1 MLKRFLVLLF
11 PITAFTQ
18 NYSILFIPDS
28 LQKNANSVVRI
39 NERKL
44 QIKNPGKATIKHK
57 WAITIFNEAAK
68 DNAQYSNYYDK
79 LHDLSDIK
87 GTLYDAMGK
96 EIRSIRK
103 RDIQDQSSDDGFS
116 LLTDA
121 RFKAFT
127 LSYQTYPYT
136 VEFED
141 EEEYIGLYSFP
152 KWYAIDESFQ
162 SVQKASYSV
171 QAPKDYM
178 VRFKHVNIGNPEI
191 SEDNNTKTY
200 TWAVNNLKAIEY
212 EIFQPNFHEL
222 VPVVFTGATEFEYG
236 GYKGNMKSW
245 KDYGLFLHE
254 IAKGKDELPENIKQE
269 AIRLT
274 ESLTSKKEKVKAIYN
289 FLQQNTRYISV
300 QLGIGG
306 LQPFDAKYVAQKK
319 YGDCKAL
326 SNYMQALL
334 KAIDI
339 KSHLVSVAAG
349 KEYTNALVE
358 DFPNHYSNHKIC
370 CVPLDKD
377 TIWLECTSQTESA
390 GFMGSFTGDR
400 KALLIAEDG
409 GYIVSTPRY
418 SPMDNKQQRKIIATI
433 NEEGT
438 LTANFKTLFSGIQ
451 QETAHNI
458 LHNYSQKQRTDYLN
472 SYINLPNYVVEK
484 NDYKETKGSIP
495 TIEETL
501 NITSQNYATVSGKR
515 MFITPNIIE
524 KQSLKLP
531 TEKPRMYDI
540 QYNHNF
546 VDIDS
551 IEITI
556 PKGYTLEAMAKD
568 VTINNKFGEYS
579 IKFSFEGNA
588 IKVTRMYKRLAERFP
603 KTDYQEMVKFYDDT
617 FKADRSRMVFVKNE

>member
-68 DNAQYSNYYDK
+68 ENAQYSNYYDK

-171 QAPKDYM
+171 QAPKDYV
-178 VRFKHVNIGNPEI
+178 VRLKHLNIGNPEI
-191 SEDNNTKTY
+191 SEDNNYKTY
-200 TWAVNNLKAIEY
+200 TWTVNNLKAIEY

-222 VPVVFTGATEFEYG
+222 VPVVFTGVTEFEYG

-274 ESLTSKKEKVKAIYN
+274 ESLTSKKEKVNAIYN

-334 KAIDI
+334 KVIDI

-409 GYIVSTPRY
+409 GYIVNTPKY
-418 SPMDNKQQRKIIATI
+418 SPMDNKQQRKIAATI

-438 LTANFKTLFSGIQ
+438 LTANFTTLFSGIQ

-551 IEITI
+551 ITITI

-579 IKFSFEGNA
+579 IKFGFDGNT
-588 IKVTRMYKRLAERFP
+588 IKVTRMYKRFASRFP

-617 FKADRSRMVFVKNE
+617 FKADRSRMVFVKSE